1 MKECQ
6 QSTDLE
12 RAHSFFRS
20 NIYIDFEEVLWPH
33 SDLKKTEQ
41 LKNKHNQT
49 SWKMELAGIT
59 RFCLGCMLLCK
70 K

>member
-1 MKECQ
+1 MKEFQ

-20 NIYIDFEEVLWPH
+20 NIYIDFEEVPWPH
-33 SDLKKTEQ
+33 LDLKKTEQ

-49 SWKMELAGIT
+49 SW
-59 RFCLGCMLLCK
+59 
-70 K
+70 